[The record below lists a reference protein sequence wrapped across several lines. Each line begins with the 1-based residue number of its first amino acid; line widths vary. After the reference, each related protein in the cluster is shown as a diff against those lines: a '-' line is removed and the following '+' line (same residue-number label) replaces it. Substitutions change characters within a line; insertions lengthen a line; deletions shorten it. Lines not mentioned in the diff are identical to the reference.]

1 MENTS
6 VAYEFNSTGFLSNSS
21 ATDGPD
27 TSSACCGDSAELYV
41 NFGINTWTYGS
52 PILVILGTIG
62 NVLSAVV
69 MQRKRLRKYTTSVY
83 LTMLACVDTAVL
95 YTGLSRQ
102 WVLAVFYTDIRFL
115 TSGLCKLHL
124 FLMYFLVQLEAWIL
138 VCVTIERLVA
148 VWLPL
153 KVQRIFTRR
162 FAHIQ
167 MTGLL
172 FGLFV
177 LNSHLFRTQILVPI
191 GDNNICRFDPSF
203 EFFRLKIWGWIDMVF
218 ASILPFAIMISS
230 SVAIVV
236 KLYIQRHKTTS
247 QGNASARN
255 ARRVTMM
262 LLVVCVMFF
271 VCTLPITIYLSKSSD
286 YEQMYGCCYS
296 NNVIWPLV
304 NMFMYLNH
312 AVNFFL
318 YCASGV
324 KFRTELVQ
332 IFHRK
337 HNAVSPV
344 DVNNT
349 GTEESSL

>member
-6 VAYEFNSTGFLSNSS
+6 AVYEINSTGFLDNSS

-27 TSSACCGDSAELYV
+27 TSGACCGDSVEFYV
-41 NFGINTWTYGS
+41 NFGRNTWTYGS

-62 NVLSAVV
+62 NVLSAIV

-95 YTGLSRQ
+95 FTGLSRQ
-102 WVLAVFYTDIRFL
+102 WVLAVFNTDIRFL

-138 VCVTIERLVA
+138 VCVAIERLVA

-153 KVQRIFTRR
+153 KAQRIFTRR
-162 FAHIQ
+162 FALLQ
-167 MTGLL
+167 MTALL
-172 FGLFV
+172 LGLFV
-177 LNSHLFRTQILVPI
+177 LNSHLFRTQILIPL
-191 GDNNICRFDPSF
+191 GAGGGNICRFDPFF

-218 ASILPFAIMISS
+218 ASILPFGIMISS
-230 SVAIVV
+230 SIAIVA
-236 KLYIQRHKTTS
+236 KLYIQRHKTAS
-247 QGNASARN
+247 QGNASAKN
-255 ARRVTMM
+255 ASVTVM
-262 LLVVCVMFF
+262 LLVVCGVFF

-286 YEQMYGCCYS
+286 YERMYGCCYS

-312 AVNFFL
+312 AANFFL
-318 YCASGV
+318 YCASGPR
-324 KFRTELVQ
+324 FRAELLQ

-337 HNAVSPV
+337 RIGVSPE
-344 DVNNT
+344 DSNH
-349 GTEESSL
+349 TESTM